1 MIEKYLKKKNLKG
14 DNMKCDTCGQGYS
27 NEFDFCP
34 FCGAYP
40 KKFCPKCFKEI
51 NDGGEVCSDCG
62 TELLPFESF
71 KKYYDLKENAVEYL
85 NYCDFDNSIECLEK
99 ILDDWPDSEDVIF
112 LLAENHCFLGDY
124 DDALR
129 QYERLAEINPEY
141 KGLHSRMAKIC
152 IKNEEIEKAKEY
164 LQKEHKAH
172 PFESEHYIYSM
183 HICFL
188 EDDFEKANRI
198 LDRLFAIGP
207 NEDDLLMFKF
217 NNDLN
222 LKYVEY
228 SQELADINER
238 VKAYLEKN
246 FNYSF

>member
-1 MIEKYLKKKNLKG
+1 M
-14 DNMKCDTCGQGYS
+14 
-27 NEFDFCP
+27 
-34 FCGAYP
+34 
-40 KKFCPKCFKEI
+40 
-51 NDGGEVCSDCG
+51 
-62 TELLPFESF
+62 
-71 KKYYDLKENAVEYL
+71 
-85 NYCDFDNSIECLEK
+85 ECLEK
-99 ILDDWPDSEDVIF
+99 ILDDWPDSEDIIF

-141 KGLHSRMAKIC
+141 NGLYSQMAKIC
-152 IKNEEIEKAKEY
+152 IQNEEIEKAKEY
-164 LQKEHKAH
+164 LQKEHNAH

-238 VKAYLEKN
+238 VKVYLEKN

>member
-1 MIEKYLKKKNLKG
+1 MINNDGIKVRIFDLKKGLIEYEHIKVIRIVSKDYNLLIMQDYLPIIG
-14 DNMKCDTCGQGYS
+14 
-27 NEFDFCP
+27 
-34 FCGAYP
+34 
-40 KKFCPKCFKEI
+40 EI
-51 NDGGEVCSDCG
+51 EG
-62 TELLPFESF
+62 TV
-71 KKYYDLKENAVEYL
+71 D
-85 NYCDFDNSIECLEK
+85 
-99 ILDDWPDSEDVIF
+99 
-112 LLAENHCFLGDY
+112 
-124 DDALR
+124 
-129 QYERLAEINPEY
+129 
-141 KGLHSRMAKIC
+141 

>member
-1 MIEKYLKKKNLKG
+1 MIEKYLKKNKLKG
-14 DNMKCDTCGQGYS
+14 DSMKCDACGNKYS
-27 NEFDFCP
+27 DEFDFCP

-141 KGLHSRMAKIC
+141 K
-152 IKNEEIEKAKEY
+152 
-164 LQKEHKAH
+164 
-172 PFESEHYIYSM
+172 
-183 HICFL
+183 
-188 EDDFEKANRI
+188 
-198 LDRLFAIGP
+198 
-207 NEDDLLMFKF
+207 FK
-217 NNDLN
+217 
-222 LKYVEY
+222 K
-228 SQELADINER
+228 
-238 VKAYLEKN
+238 
-246 FNYSF
+246 

>member
-1 MIEKYLKKKNLKG
+1 MIEKYLKKNKLKG
-14 DNMKCDTCGQGYS
+14 DSMKCDACGNKYS
-27 NEFDFCP
+27 DEFDFCP

-62 TELLPFESF
+62 TELLPFEGF
-71 KKYYDLKENAVEYL
+71 KKYQDLKEKALEYL
-85 NYCDFDNSIECLEK
+85 DKDNFKKSTEYSERILE
-99 ILDDWPDSEDVIF
+99 DWPQVEEVNF
-112 LLAENHCFLGDY
+112 LLAENYAFLGEIDKS
-124 DDALR
+124 LR
-129 QYERLAEINPEY
+129 QYERLAEINPRY
-141 KGLHSRMAKIC
+141 MGVYSRIAKIY
-152 IKNEEIEKAKEY
+152 IEKEEIEKAKEY
-164 LQKEHKAH
+164 LQKEHDAY
-172 PFESEHYIYSM
+172 PFENEHYIYSM

-207 NEDDLLMFKF
+207 NEDDLLIFKI

-222 LKYVEY
+222 LKLVEY
-228 SQELADINER
+228 DPELADLNER

>member
-1 MIEKYLKKKNLKG
+1 MIEKYLKKNKLKG
-14 DNMKCDTCGQGYS
+14 DSMKCDACGNKYS
-27 NEFDFCP
+27 DEFDFCP

-51 NDGGEVCSDCG
+51 NDGGAVCSDCG
-62 TELLPFESF
+62 MELLPFEGF
-71 KKYYDLKENAVEYL
+71 KKYLDLKEKALEYL
-85 NYCDFDNSIECLEK
+85 DKDNFKKSTECFEK
-99 ILDDWPDSEDVIF
+99 ILKDWPQVEEVNF
-112 LLAENHCFLGDY
+112 LLAENYAFLGEIDKS
-124 DDALR
+124 LR
-129 QYERLAEINPEY
+129 QYERLAEINPRY
-141 KGLHSRMAKIC
+141 MGVYSRIAKIY
-152 IKNEEIEKAKEY
+152 IEKEEIEKAKEY
-164 LQKEHKAH
+164 LQKEHDAY
-172 PFESEHYIYSM
+172 PFENEHYIYSM

-228 SQELADINER
+228 NQEIADINER
-238 VKAYLEKN
+238 VKEYLEKN
-246 FNYSF
+246 FNVSF